1 MESMVE
7 REYLES
13 VYYQKKVFLTGHTG
27 FKGSWLLSWLASLGA
42 IVKGYSLAPENK
54 TDLYNT
60 IDGDKLCESIIADI
74 RDKEYLKKEILDFQP
89 DFIFHLAAQ
98 PLVRL
103 SYQIPLET
111 FEINTLGTANVLD
124 SLRFIEK
131 PCTVIIITTDKVYE
145 NREVKYSYVETD
157 RLGGFDPYSA
167 SKATAE
173 LIIDSYRNSFFSNFN
188 FNVHQKGIAS
198 ARAGNV
204 IGGGDWAKDRIVPD
218 IVRALQKKDIIE
230 VRNPK
235 SIRPWQHVLEPLFGY
250 LYLGAKMSKTPNKYA
265 SAWNFGPVKDD
276 IFSVE
281 QLVQV
286 AIKHWGSGNYQTPK
300 LNDEPHEAVLLSL
313 DINKTM
319 KNLGWKPKLTAEQS
333 IEWTI
338 QWYKNGLQDFYSIKN
353 QIDNYQNL
361 Q

>member
-1 MESMVE
+1 MESMVDK
-7 REYLES
+7 EYLES

-27 FKGSWLLSWLASLGA
+27 FKGSWLLSWLVSLGA
-42 IVKGYSLAPENK
+42 IVKGYSLAPENR
-54 TDLYNT
+54 TDLYNI

-74 RDKEYLKKEILDFQP
+74 RNKEYLKKEILEFQP

-111 FEINTLGTANVLD
+111 FEINTLGTANLLD
-124 SLRFIEK
+124 SLRFLEK

-145 NREVKYSYVETD
+145 NKEIEYSYVETD

-173 LIIDSYRNSFFSNFN
+173 LIIDSYRNSFFNNSN

-204 IGGGDWAKDRIVPD
+204 IGGGDWAKDRIIPD
-218 IVRALQKKDIIE
+218 IVRALQKNDTIE
-230 VRNPK
+230 VRSPK
-235 SIRPWQHVLEPLFGY
+235 SVRPWQHVLEPLLGY
-250 LYLGAKMSKTPNKYA
+250 LYLGAKISKTPNKYN
-265 SAWNFGPVKDD
+265 SAWNFGPQKNDV
-276 IFSVE
+276 FSVE
-281 QLVQV
+281 QLVKV
-286 AIKHWGSGNYQTPK
+286 AIKCWGSGDYQVPQLK
-300 LNDEPHEAVLLSL
+300 NQPHEAVLLSL
-313 DINKTM
+313 DINKTI
-319 KNLGWKPKLTAEQS
+319 KELGWKPKLTAEQS

-338 QWYKNGLQDFYSIKN
+338 LWYKNKFQNYSSLKE
-353 QIDNYQNL
+353 QIDTYLNL
-361 Q
+361 